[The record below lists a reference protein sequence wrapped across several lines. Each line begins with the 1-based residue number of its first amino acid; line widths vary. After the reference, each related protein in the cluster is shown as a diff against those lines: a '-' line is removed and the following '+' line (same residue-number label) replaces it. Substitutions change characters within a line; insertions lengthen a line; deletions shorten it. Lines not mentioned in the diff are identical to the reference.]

1 MKISSAESS
10 LSIVILC
17 VVTIPVFA
25 HHSASPYEHLQT
37 ELTLKGTVTDYQFIN
52 PHVEISVDV
61 TNDKGKVES
70 WIGEA
75 NSPNVLSR
83 HGWDRDIIKKGDT
96 ITVIGNAGKN
106 GSKTLRLQK
115 VVLSNGKELDP
126 NSINDWALCVPIAQ
140 ALLPVWVLQNA
151 HSPESMCYPTRD
163 SEPGEISLR
172 S

>member
-1 MKISSAESS
+1 MKNRIC
-10 LSIVILC
+10 VILFAVAILCAIC
-17 VVTIPVFA
+17 VPAFA
-25 HHSASPYEHLQT
+25 HHGASPYDTSKLT
-37 ELTLKGTVTDYQFIN
+37 TLKGTVTDYEFIN

-83 HGWDRDIIKKGDT
+83 HGWDRDIIKKGDQ

-126 NSINDWALCVPIAQ
+126 NSIND
-140 ALLPVWVLQNA
+140 
-151 HSPESMCYPTRD
+151 
-163 SEPGEISLR
+163 
-172 S
+172 

>member
-1 MKISSAESS
+1 MKNRICGTVLA
-10 LSIVILC
+10 IAILC
-17 VVTIPVFA
+17 VVCIPAFA
-25 HHSASPYEHLQT
+25 HHGASPYDTSKLT
-37 ELTLKGTVTDYQFIN
+37 TLKGTATDYQFIN

-83 HGWDRDIIKKGDT
+83 HGWDRDIIKKGDQ

-126 NSINDWALCVPIAQ
+126 NSIND
-140 ALLPVWVLQNA
+140 
-151 HSPESMCYPTRD
+151 
-163 SEPGEISLR
+163 
-172 S
+172 